1 MTRAVLADT
10 GPLYAALD
18 SNDQHHRRA
27 QEDLQRLTHER
38 REVIIAYPIL
48 VESYRLVLYR
58 LGKQT
63 ASAWLNETTIATA
76 KSTLNSPIAETIKL
90 TCAQAASQLLFRGVW
105 LRRSMRA
112 TR

>member
-63 ASAWLNETTIATA
+63 ASAWLNETMEGASCSKLATTVGE
-76 KSTLNSPIAETIKL
+76 SGLSNPSP
-90 TCAQAASQLLFRGVW
+90 
-105 LRRSMRA
+105 
-112 TR
+112 

>member
-27 QEDLQRLTHER
+27 QEDRQRLTHEK

-63 ASAWLNETTIATA
+63 ASAWLNETMEGASCSKLATTVGD
-76 KSTLNSPIAETIKL
+76 SRLSNPSP
-90 TCAQAASQLLFRGVW
+90 
-105 LRRSMRA
+105 
-112 TR
+112 